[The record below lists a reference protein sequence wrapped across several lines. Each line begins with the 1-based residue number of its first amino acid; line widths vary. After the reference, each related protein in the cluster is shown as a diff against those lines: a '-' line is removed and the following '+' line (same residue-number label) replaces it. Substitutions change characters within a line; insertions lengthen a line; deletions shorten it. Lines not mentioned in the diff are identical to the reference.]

1 MSFFN
6 HISKGRNRLPSIA
19 YLIIWSL
26 VDYFRKITKYRKKGD
41 RLIMSKPYYDWGGA
55 GEITTI
61 GKPFYHKDKLV
72 GVVSL
77 DYALK
82 GIGNTPRDNSIFFN
96 DGFKSYL
103 VIIEYD
109 EKFKDDENLDLKD
122 GFIIAHP
129 LKRTPRNDTLDGS
142 TKTQPGFQFY
152 NNDHSIA
159 FSSLPVGV
167 DNIPMVILT

>member
-26 VDYFRKITKYRKKGD
+26 VDYFRKITKYREKGD

-61 GKPFYHKDKLV
+61 GKPFYYEDNLV

-109 EKFKDDENLDLKD
+109 ENFKNDLDPKD

-142 TKTQPGFQFY
+142 TKTQAGFQFY
-152 NNDHSIA
+152 NNDLSIA
-159 FSSLPVGV
+159 F
-167 DNIPMVILT
+167 